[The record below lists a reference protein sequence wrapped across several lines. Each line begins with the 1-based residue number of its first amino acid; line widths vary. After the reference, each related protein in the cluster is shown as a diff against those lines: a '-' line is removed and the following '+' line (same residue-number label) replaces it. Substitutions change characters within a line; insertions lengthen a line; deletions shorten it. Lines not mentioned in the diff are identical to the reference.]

1 MSRIGVD
8 AAPILPKC
16 PIPVIPA
23 VRLGTYRTVHTL
35 ICILFKWYPV
45 DCQLDKRVK
54 IVALNLKA
62 DKLLAFLRLTL
73 IIMKIRFRASY
84 FGQVAKTNL
93 VCLCKS
99 NQASCAKSD
108 PELVPEPFIFL
119 LVGFFSRSV
128 MFFDIRR
135 KFKPASTTTAA
146 MSGATPSAL
155 RSALD

>member
-1 MSRIGVD
+1 MR
-8 AAPILPKC
+8 
-16 PIPVIPA
+16 
-23 VRLGTYRTVHTL
+23 
-35 ICILFKWYPV
+35 
-45 DCQLDKRVK
+45 
-54 IVALNLKA
+54 
-62 DKLLAFLRLTL
+62 
-73 IIMKIRFRASY
+73 IRFRASY